1 MVIENQGLDA
11 LTSQD
16 RVYNCFFWFSA
27 QRDVQLLAHFVPA
40 AVSLLALIRPMLAW
54 IVVAVRCPQFAKFP
68 TVFFRFCQT
77 AFAAC
82 LFWLNTVT
90 NHAKHR
96 TYESYNN
103 SFFWRS
109 KTRVR
114 FEPFPFLPCRP
125 SRHALVPF
133 LGQSLVQL
141 ECIGLLT
148 MAGFCRFSKEGKR
161 SSSIQA

>member
-90 NHAKHR
+90 NHAKHQ

-103 SFFWRS
+103 SFF
-109 KTRVR
+109 
-114 FEPFPFLPCRP
+114 
-125 SRHALVPF
+125 
-133 LGQSLVQL
+133 
-141 ECIGLLT
+141 
-148 MAGFCRFSKEGKR
+148 
-161 SSSIQA
+161 